1 MIRIRGASGLG
12 DSVYLRAVAE
22 HFARQGERVIACS
35 NFPEIFKGSPV
46 ETEPFRRTDVD
57 RVAHYVTGKTR
68 RGTTQWQD
76 VCIAAG
82 AIGEVPFRFDWT
94 RGPRGWVER
103 VREMAG
109 DLPVV
114 LVHGGRVPMNRTDGF
129 GSKIMPA
136 REPFAR
142 ALGRV
147 GADCYLVAVGR
158 RIDRVYTL
166 PCDLDL
172 TDATTVPDLLD
183 LFQDADG
190 VVGQCSFAV
199 PMAEV
204 FDRPLLA
211 IWSSEGLEDREPY
224 VRQITPEKV
233 LSKPSSRHVV
243 DDVPAEEIIAAAA
256 AFARHVTKGAKCA
269 SST

>member
-12 DSVYLRAVAE
+12 DSVYLRAIAE
-22 HFARQGERVIACS
+22 HFARQGDQVIACS
-35 NFPEIFKGSPV
+35 NFPDIFKGSPV
-46 ETEPFRRTDVD
+46 TPEPFRRTDVD
-57 RVAHYVTGKTR
+57 LVAHYVTGKTR

-76 VCIAAG
+76 VCISAG
-82 AIGEVPFRFDWT
+82 ALGEVPFRFDWA
-94 RGPRGWVER
+94 RGSSGMVER
-103 VREMAG
+103 VRDLAG

-129 GSKIMPA
+129 GAKIMPA
-136 REPFAR
+136 REAFVR
-142 ALGRV
+142 VLGRV
-147 GADCYLVAVGR
+147 GAGCFLVAVGR
-158 RIDRVYTL
+158 HVDRVYGL

-183 LFQDADG
+183 LFQDCDG

-211 IWSSEGLEDREPY
+211 VWSSEGLADREPY
-224 VRQITPEKV
+224 VRAITPEKV
-233 LSKPSSRHVV
+233 LSKASSRYVV
-243 DDVPAEEIIAAAA
+243 DDVTPEEMIAAAA
-256 AFARHVTKGAKCA
+256 AFERHITKGARCV
-269 SST
+269 S